1 MLPHSATA
9 TNSTS
14 RFMPSNNQ
22 GFVQRPGLSPAQPS
36 SPTQSPAQ
44 APAQPAP
51 PAPPPTVQTADT
63 SKVSGMW
70 NADTVLIF
78 VVIGSFLFHLPVK
91 DSARLIIMFMLN
103 KLFFLYSGF
112 EEHFLH

>member
-1 MLPHSATA
+1 
-9 TNSTS
+9 
-14 RFMPSNNQ
+14 
-22 GFVQRPGLSPAQPS
+22 
-36 SPTQSPAQ
+36 
-44 APAQPAP
+44 
-51 PAPPPTVQTADT
+51 
-63 SKVSGMW
+63 MW